1 MIRLSASVFLF
12 LLAVTVLAGGGLGA
26 GEFTDGRIRL
36 ILHEDTG
43 RFSLYYQSDPSRE
56 SFDPFFTDEDPRTSF
71 IGLIINDKSYRLG
84 ESLAFRFR
92 PAEEGADPAFYFES
106 AFLQVMEEFVFIKTA
121 GSSQT
126 NGIQITVTLENR
138 GPQELNLGLRFLID
152 TSLGE
157 RIHGRPPFFTD
168 QRPIESET
176 LIGPKD
182 DDQRWISGNDR
193 YSLMG
198 SIAGPEG
205 QRPDLIH
212 FANWKR
218 LNEASWKIGYSPGR
232 NFNYLPYSIGDSA
245 VCYYFEPRPLA
256 RGETF
261 HYIILLAAED
271 AEGFTVPA
279 ARGRSQPVRETV
291 PLPAAAPSPADTK
304 QADMALLREM
314 NSRIARYIAGEINL
328 TEEELADMEAAI
340 ARIKV
345 RYNLP

>member
-12 LLAVTVLAGGGLGA
+12 LLAVTVLTGGGLKA

-36 ILHEDTG
+36 VLHEDTG

-56 SFDPFFTDEDPRTSF
+56 SFDPLFTDEDPRTSF

-92 PAEEGADPAFYFES
+92 PAEEGTEPAFFFES
-106 AFLQVMEEFVFIKTA
+106 PLLQVTEEFAFIKTA
-121 GSSQT
+121 GSSRV
-126 NGIQITVTLENR
+126 NGVQITVTLENR
-138 GPQELNLGLRFLID
+138 SPRELNLGLRFLID

-182 DDQRWISGNDR
+182 DDQRWISRNDKC
-193 YSLMG
+193 SLMG
-198 SIAGPEG
+198 SIGGPAG
-205 QRPDLIH
+205 QRPDLVH

-218 LNEASWKIGYSPGR
+218 LNEAPWKIGYTAGR

-256 RGETF
+256 RGEAF
-261 HYIILLAAED
+261 RYAILLAAED
-271 AEGFTVPA
+271 AEGFTGPS
-279 ARGRSQPVRETV
+279 ARDRSRPVRETV
-291 PLPAAAPSPADTK
+291 SLPPAIPSPADTK

-314 NSRIARYIAGEINL
+314 SSHIDRYIAGEISL

-340 ARIKV
+340 ARLKV